1 MTVSAIIMMIIA
13 IAVVWGGLAFAV
25 TNLVTHPDPEDD

>member
-1 MTVSAIIMMIIA
+1 MTVPAIIVMIIA
-13 IAVVWGGLAFAV
+13 IAIVWGGLVLAV